1 MDYELVDRYFEAVEE
16 EQALAD
22 STLRTYAYAIRDF
35 CRHLE
40 KLGAASLDEVAKSD
54 VFDYVRDQ
62 MDRGISA
69 STINTRLVALKSLFR
84 HLHAYGLI
92 DANPMSKFGPRR
104 PAAHNSTSPRS
115 VDYIIS
121 YLNGMP
127 QTTPL
132 GIRNRALAEIIFGS
146 ALTVKQLVSLNV
158 DDLSL
163 GRRAIISTR
172 QFLSDE
178 SCFWLARYLGQVRE
192 PLARK
197 RAPEGANVE
206 HDNALFL
213 SRTGRRLL
221 GRDVARA
228 LRKSEKGPMT
238 ATTLRL
244 SLPFILIAHGMS
256 PLAVNKFMG
265 WSPSRIRLVLEIYD
279 CMNPPEAVRIVQR
292 RLGSSAGDVVS
303 PPPAAKPSRS
313 SSYPRERHVAAE
325 GRVEA
330 RPPRGD
336 RLADRHRLDPVRPG
350 RLGRVVEDPGRPR
363 PSRPG
368 AHGALA
374 AALEPL
380 TGVEVVRV
388 AVVGRP

>member
-163 GRRAIISTR
+163 GRREIISTR

-292 RLGSSAGDVVS
+292 RLGSSAGD
-303 PPPAAKPSRS
+303 
-313 SSYPRERHVAAE
+313 E
-325 GRVEA
+325 GA
-330 RPPRGD
+330 
-336 RLADRHRLDPVRPG
+336 
-350 RLGRVVEDPGRPR
+350 
-363 PSRPG
+363 S
-368 AHGALA
+368 
-374 AALEPL
+374 
-380 TGVEVVRV
+380 
-388 AVVGRP
+388 